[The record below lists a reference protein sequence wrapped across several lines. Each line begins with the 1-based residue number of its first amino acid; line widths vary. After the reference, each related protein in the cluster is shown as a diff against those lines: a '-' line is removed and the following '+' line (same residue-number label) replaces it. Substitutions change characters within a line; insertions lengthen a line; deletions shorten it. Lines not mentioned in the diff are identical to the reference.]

1 MARPRESGELDGT
14 VVFTHLFSAPLI
26 ECKKIAGKTVAEKV
40 DELSYQGERDT
51 LLKTLANAGKKV
63 RFLSEAANTESF
75 RRSVGCPSSHGR
87 CYSGGSQG
95 GGNVGRRS
103 GGILDRYNNSSGRSE
118 TRCCRDGLRRIVH
131 FTGHGVPGQLTF
143 EDKRGQLQYVDEE
156 NLLDMLRCQS
166 SGFSPRVGTE
176 WDTSAGAG
184 YRSRRGR
191 SNPSVPQSGL
201 QFVFLSSCHS
211 ESVAECFIQAV
222 SSPQASSKHKFCLYR
237 KCLVFTTQGLCERFG
252 HFGPYTRK

>member
-1 MARPRESGELDGT
+1 MARPRESGERDGT

-26 ECKKIAGKTVAEKV
+26 ECKKITGKTVAEKV

-75 RRSVGCPSSHGR
+75 RRSVGCSSSHDR
-87 CYSGGSQG
+87 SYSGHG

-103 GGILDRYNNSSGRSE
+103 GGILDRYNSRGRNE
-118 TRCCRDGLRRIVH
+118 TGCCRDGLRRIVH

-166 SGFSPRVGTE
+166 TGFLPRAWTERESSGYTAAGT
-176 WDTSAGAG
+176 G

-222 SSPQASSKHKFCLYR
+222 SCPRTPL
-237 KCLVFTTQGLCERFG
+237 
-252 HFGPYTRK
+252 